1 MGFTALKESFLPFL
15 GSVLPQ
21 YVVLC
26 VYAGSANF
34 SAKSCDVAMTFYDFG
49 GLILMT
55 PIVCCRNS
63 TPF

>member
-34 SAKSCDVAMTFYDFG
+34 QIRSPNFNKLGNKSSLSGAY
-49 GLILMT
+49 
-55 PIVCCRNS
+55 
-63 TPF
+63 